1 MYRTIAGGEVWRG
14 ELRNRKDGSF
24 YWVDTWII
32 PARSARGKV
41 VGYISIRI
49 DITPRKQ
56 AEEAQQA
63 LNEELARQNAAI
75 AHMTALTGLPNR
87 LFLRAR
93 LHDAL
98 VRSSE
103 GTGLSVLLIALD
115 RFKDI
120 NDTLGHR
127 AGDALLKLMAG
138 RLRGCVTSRDT
149 VARFGGHEFAVVRL
163 AADPA
168 TESAFLAARILE
180 AMNAPFELDGRQIS
194 IGASIGISVPPNDGV
209 DPYRLLKNADLALH
223 RTKSE
228 NPGEYRFFE
237 VEMDRRMQAQLQLE
251 LDLRKAVAD
260 CELELHYQPVLNL
273 ETKNVSGFEAL
284 LRWQH
289 PKRGKV
295 SPADFI
301 PIAEETGLILP
312 IGEWALKRACADA
325 MQWPDHVRVAVNLS
339 ATQFRHG
346 NLVKTVT
353 SALAESR
360 LPGPRLE
367 LEITESLLMHHNEL
381 TLATLAELRAM
392 GVRIAMDDFGTGY
405 SSLAYLHRFAFDK
418 IKIDR
423 AFVSELATSVSALAI
438 LRAIATLG
446 HSLGIATTAKGIE
459 TEAQLDII
467 RALGCTEMQGNHFS
481 PPRPASELSR
491 FFPERSEAAVDA
503 A

>member
-1 MYRTIAGGEVWRG
+1 MKHDPHTVGPSQTQTATVCQAQGLASPALRRICSADAYARALDQVAIVAVTDTRGTIVYANEQFARISKYPQSELIGQDHRILNSGHHPTALFKQMYRTISRGDVWRG
-14 ELRNRKDGSF
+14 ELRNRAKDGSF

-41 VGYISIRI
+41 VGYISIRV

-63 LNEELARQNAAI
+63 LNEELRRQNAAI
-75 AHMTALTGLPNR
+75 AHMTTHDALTGLPNR
-87 LFLRAR
+87 LFLCAR

-98 VRSSE
+98 MGLSE

-127 AGDALLKLMAG
+127 AGDALLKLAAG

-168 TESAFLAARILE
+168 TEAAFLAARILE

-209 DPYRLLKNADLALH
+209 DPDRLLKNADLALH
-223 RTKSE
+223 RTKSD

-237 VEMDRRMQAQLQLE
+237 VEMDRRMQARLQLE

-273 ETKNVSGFEAL
+273 ETKSVSGFEAL

-289 PKRGKV
+289 GKRGKV

-301 PIAEETGLILP
+301 PIAEETGLILS

-339 ATQFRHG
+339 ATQLRHG
-346 NLVKTVT
+346 NLVKTVA

-367 LEITESLLMHHNEL
+367 LEITESLLVHHNEL
-381 TLATLAELRAM
+381 TLATLAELRH
-392 GVRIAMDDFGTGY
+392 G
-405 SSLAYLHRFAFDK
+405 
-418 IKIDR
+418 
-423 AFVSELATSVSALAI
+423 
-438 LRAIATLG
+438 
-446 HSLGIATTAKGIE
+446 
-459 TEAQLDII
+459 
-467 RALGCTEMQGNHFS
+467 
-481 PPRPASELSR
+481 RPHC
-491 FFPERSEAAVDA
+491 DG
-503 A
+503 